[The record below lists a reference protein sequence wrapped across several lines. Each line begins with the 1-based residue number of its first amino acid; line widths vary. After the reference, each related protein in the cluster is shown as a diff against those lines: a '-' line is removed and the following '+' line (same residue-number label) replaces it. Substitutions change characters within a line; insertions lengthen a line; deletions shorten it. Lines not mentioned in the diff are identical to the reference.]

1 METKDIKE
9 LIAALDASKVSK
21 LEFETDGFKLKLEK
35 SAPAAAPAAPS
46 AVSTAVSA
54 VVAQAP
60 AQVGQTDA
68 GAAAQDGNVVT
79 SPLVGTFYASSA
91 PDKPELA
98 KVGQKVKKGDT
109 LFIVESM
116 KLMNEI
122 ASEYDGTVAEIYA
135 KNGAG
140 VEYGQPIMRIN

>member
-35 SAPAAAPAAPS
+35 SAPAAAPAAS
-46 AVSTAVSA
+46 STVSTAVSA

-60 AQVGQTDA
+60 AQTDA
-68 GAAAQDGNVVT
+68 CAAQDGNVVT

-91 PDKPELA
+91 PDKPALA